1 MCIHIYTSIFPTVLD
16 LHQRRRKRRADK
28 EGREGATCCA
38 GACMQREEESIL
50 RSLSLALQ
58 KSEIIGQ
65 VEA

>member
-1 MCIHIYTSIFPTVLD
+1 MY
-16 LHQRRRKRRADK
+16 QRRRKRRALVQ
-28 EGREGATCCA
+28 GREGATCCA

>member
-1 MCIHIYTSIFPTVLD
+1 MYTCIFPTILD
-16 LHQRRRKRRADK
+16 LHQRRRRRRALLQ
-28 EGREGATCCA
+28 GRGEATCCV

-50 RSLSLALQ
+50 RSLALALQ